1 MAKWTVTHE
10 DGRTTDVYAKDEGE
24 AKKQANHHETTRVII
39 AGKRGV
45 PHGPDASLSVSV
57 VKVKN

>member
-1 MAKWTVTHE
+1 VAKWVVTHE
-10 DGRTTDVYAKDEGE
+10 DGRQTNVYAADEKT

-45 PHGPDASLSVSV
+45 PHGPDASLAFSVE
-57 VKVKN
+57 KVKD